1 LRIRRH
7 LVRDAGIADL
17 ALCPNDP
24 LCQRRRRREKGA
36 RYLFRGQAADLT
48 QRKRD
53 PGFESDRR
61 GTAGKDKPKAIILE
75 GVYVPLVTPGAL
87 DRARHLLDRF
97 VEARASAYSVDC
109 LEAAGRYEPGTRI
122 PRKAL
127 LRPLLRRGHEGFLE
141 RILGKVEI
149 SQQPDEGGQ
158 NTARFPPIDLFHHV
172 DRRRR
177 AVHP

>member
-1 LRIRRH
+1 KVYPSDGVSGRRGISLIVDEIDDEQHGIEPLGQLRIRRH

-48 QRKRD
+48 QRKGD

-61 GTAGKDKPKAIILE
+61 VTAGKDKPKAIILE

-122 PRKAL
+122 P
-127 LRPLLRRGHEGFLE
+127 
-141 RILGKVEI
+141 
-149 SQQPDEGGQ
+149 
-158 NTARFPPIDLFHHV
+158 
-172 DRRRR
+172 
-177 AVHP
+177 